1 MLEFGSLQS
10 LVYVD
15 MVIKE
20 TLRKYP
26 PTGGLPRKCTR
37 AYTFR
42 GTRLTIPEG
51 AGMKLLMHRK
61 NITKNNTKIITKIL
75 STDTCI

>member
-10 LVYVD
+10 LVYMD

-26 PTGGLPRKCTR
+26 PTGWVPRKCTKK

-42 GTRLTIPEG
+42 GTALTIPEG
-51 AGMKLLMHRK
+51 AGM
-61 NITKNNTKIITKIL
+61 
-75 STDTCI
+75 

>member
-1 MLEFGSLQS
+1 MLEFGSLQG
-10 LVYVD
+10 LVYMD

-26 PTGGLPRKCTR
+26 PTGWVPRKCTKK

-42 GTRLTIPEG
+42 GTGLTIPEG
-51 AGMKLLMHRK
+51 AGTKLLMHRK

-75 STDTCI
+75 I